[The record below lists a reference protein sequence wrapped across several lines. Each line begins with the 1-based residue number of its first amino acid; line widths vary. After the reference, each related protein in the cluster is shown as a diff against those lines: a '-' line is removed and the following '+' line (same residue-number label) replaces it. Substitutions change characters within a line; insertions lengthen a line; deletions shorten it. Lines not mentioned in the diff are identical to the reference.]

1 MFLLQARQEKRMSS
15 YKQSGF
21 GMVGLLIVLVMVTL
35 VIFAGWKVYES
46 NSNKDDIDS
55 NSLQRTDSNNEPIR
69 NQEDLNK
76 ASEDLNGQDIDAE
89 LDTGEIDA
97 ALAE

>member
-1 MFLLQARQEKRMSS
+1 MSS